1 MECPRCGAG
10 VGHTD
15 NQCWRCGEMLKPAK
29 AGESDQARS
38 SGPAISA
45 VKEGT
50 TVIKRPLAPTVVR
63 SLNDHNDAREK
74 DLRGMEEELRKEN
87 GRSWTRTQKNWTRPS
102 MNMRR
107 RGSTS
112 KEERISSRSRKRNL
126 KEGPWPWVKLS
137 NLLRGSST
145 VQDQGKRPRNP

>member
-29 AGESDQARS
+29 GGESIKARS

-74 DLRGMEEELRKEN
+74 DLRGMEEELVR
-87 GRSWTRTQKNWTRPS
+87 
-102 MNMRR
+102 MDVLDAD
-107 RGSTS
+107 S
-112 KEERISSRSRKRNL
+112 KELDEAIHEYEEERVDFERRKDLIQIKEEELEGRALALGEAIKSIEGFINGTRS
-126 KEGPWPWVKLS
+126 
-137 NLLRGSST
+137 
-145 VQDQGKRPRNP
+145 GKRPRNH